1 MAQEDLDGVR
11 TVEDQILSLGG
22 ELLDDLWTVEV
33 GACVFGR
40 TSTEVILASH
50 GAGRKSHISC
60 CAYIIAL
67 PRLDMPSTKRKMMK
81 LHCTPMEHK
90 FLIADL

>member
-33 GACVFGR
+33 GELVCLDAHRQKSFWLHMVQDENR
-40 TSTEVILASH
+40 ISPVVHTSLRYPVLTCRAQS
-50 GAGRKSHISC
+50 GS
-60 CAYIIAL
+60 
-67 PRLDMPSTKRKMMK
+67 
-81 LHCTPMEHK
+81 
-90 FLIADL
+90 